1 MLATFSGSY
10 MNVAVKCALSHN
22 PKLGF
27 QEHFV
32 KPVLADFSDNDTF
45 LHSLTAGIASI
56 ECSNF
61 FSTHIGKSQT
71 DQKLLVAGFQKIA
84 AAALR
89 NAIKKV
95 QRSIEHCPSPTNR
108 DSIDIFGKG
117 DEFVVV
123 VELDKNR
130 ADQVAKKF
138 VSRMALFPSTKVYF
152 VSLCYPGTEKMN
164 KAECTKYFGYCSAL
178 ALRMGCHYAGFIVE

>member
-1 MLATFSGSY
+1 MTPALAVVSDSDAFLCSV
-10 MNVAVKCALSHN
+10 VASI
-22 PKLGF
+22 
-27 QEHFV
+27 
-32 KPVLADFSDNDTF
+32 S
-45 LHSLTAGIASI
+45 SI

-71 DQKLLVAGFQKIA
+71 DQKLLVAGFQSLA
-84 AAALR
+84 AATLG
-89 NAIKKV
+89 NAFKEV
-95 QRSIEHCPSPTNR
+95 QWSVEHCPSPKNR

-117 DEFVVV
+117 AEFVVV

-138 VSRMALFPSTKVYF
+138 VSRMALLPSTKVYF

-178 ALRMGCHYAGFIVE
+178 AIRMGCHYAGFIVG

>member
-1 MLATFSGSY
+1 MTLAL
-10 MNVAVKCALSHN
+10 AV
-22 PKLGF
+22 
-27 QEHFV
+27 V
-32 KPVLADFSDNDTF
+32 SDNDAF
-45 LHSLTAGIASI
+45 LRSLVASLATI
-56 ECSNF
+56 ECSKF

-71 DQKLLVAGFQKIA
+71 DQKLLVDAFQSFA
-84 AAALR
+84 AAALG
-89 NAIKKV
+89 NAIKEV
-95 QRSIEHCPSPTNR
+95 QWSVEHCPSPTSR

-117 DEFVVV
+117 AGFVVV

-138 VSRMALFPSTKVYF
+138 VSRMALLPTAKVYF

-164 KAECTKYFGYCSAL
+164 KVECTKYFGYCSAL